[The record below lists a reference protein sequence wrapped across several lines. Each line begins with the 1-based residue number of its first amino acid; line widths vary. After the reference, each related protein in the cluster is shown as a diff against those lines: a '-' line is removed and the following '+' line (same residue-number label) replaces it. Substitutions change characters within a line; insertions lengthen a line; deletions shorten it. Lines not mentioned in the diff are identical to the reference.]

1 MNAIYT
7 QELRCFVGAGVFVDK
22 QIFAPK
28 NTFFRNFVWGSWTL
42 FDLFGLAFQRS

>member
-28 NTFFRNFVWGSWTL
+28 NTFF
-42 FDLFGLAFQRS
+42 